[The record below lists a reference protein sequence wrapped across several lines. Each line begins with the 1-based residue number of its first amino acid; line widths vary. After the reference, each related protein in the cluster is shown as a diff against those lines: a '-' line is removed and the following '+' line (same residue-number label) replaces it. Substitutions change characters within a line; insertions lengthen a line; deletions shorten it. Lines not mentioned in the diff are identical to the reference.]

1 MGVTAFGLTFS
12 TLYVCVF
19 SQSFTFPANEY
30 EFSIRRDALK
40 QAERIFEGKSTDLT
54 EVCNSVVTQLNFTE
68 VMEIATEMT
77 FRSWIL
83 SKIDISDIAVQE
95 IIQKYSFVEFMF
107 QLIPVDIISLYG

>member
-1 MGVTAFGLTFS
+1 MISRIRVTTLVGLTRRKMRVTAFGLTFS

-54 EVCNSVVTQLNFTE
+54 EVCNSVVTQLN
-68 VMEIATEMT
+68 
-77 FRSWIL
+77 
-83 SKIDISDIAVQE
+83 
-95 IIQKYSFVEFMF
+95 
-107 QLIPVDIISLYG
+107 IPNEN